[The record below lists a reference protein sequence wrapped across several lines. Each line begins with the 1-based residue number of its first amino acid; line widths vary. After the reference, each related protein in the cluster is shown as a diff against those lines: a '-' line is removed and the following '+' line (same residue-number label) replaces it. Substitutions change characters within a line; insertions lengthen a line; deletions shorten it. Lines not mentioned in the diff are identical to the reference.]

1 MAALTEPMFQPEA
14 KEVNSG
20 TSRSGKFVAL
30 SCLLIGLTCTMLLNG
45 MATQQPSVQDPAASL
60 AVMQPTRAFMQPTKV
75 MQPNGYAL
83 AKMYGIGNSEVEQL
97 AMKSIEVVNRRSR
110 DVSMGALPMPED
122 EGTDLGNR
130 LSNFLESTIEAK
142 NMSEMVVLKANEMAG
157 VTPPTD
163 FFDPLGFSTD
173 ISAGKLLFYREVELK
188 HGRVGMLAALGI
200 LVGENFHPMFGGQ
213 IDVPAY
219 IAFQETPLQK
229 FWFLVVTVIAI
240 PEMFSVFTFDQVPG
254 ANPRAPNS
262 GAWWSIRADHEPGNF
277 GFDPLN
283 LRPTDA
289 KEYREMQNKEL
300 NNGRLAMIAAAGMI
314 AQELVTGKK
323 IFER

>member
-1 MAALTEPMFQPEA
+1 MAALTEPMFQPDT
-14 KEVNSG
+14 KDVNSR
-20 TSRSGKFVAL
+20 TSRTVKLVAL
-30 SCLLIGLTCTMLLNG
+30 SFLIGLSGTMLLKG
-45 MATQQPSVQDPAASL
+45 MVAQPAVQDPADSL
-60 AVMQPTRAFMQPTKV
+60 AVMPATRAFMQPTRV
-75 MQPNGYAL
+75 VQPNGYAL
-83 AKMYGIGNSEVEQL
+83 AKMYGIGASPVEQL
-97 AMKSIEVVNRRSR
+97 ALQSIELVNRRNR
-110 DVSMGALPMPED
+110 DVSMRADD
-122 EGTDLGNR
+122 ELRNTADLGDR
-130 LSNFLESTIEAK
+130 LSNFLESTIEDV
-142 NMSEMVVLKANEMAG
+142 NISEMVVLKAREMAG

-173 ISAGKLLFYREVELK
+173 ISPGKLLFYREVELK

-200 LVGENFHPMFGGQ
+200 IVGENFHPMFGGQ
-213 IDVPAY
+213 IDVPSY

-229 FWFLVVTVIAI
+229 FWFLVITAIAI
-240 PEMFSVFTFDQVPG
+240 PEMFSVFSFEQVPG

-262 GAWWSIRADHEPGNF
+262 GAWWEIRRDHEPGNF

-314 AQELVTGKK
+314 AQELATGQK
-323 IFER
+323 IFAR